1 MKYLM
6 LTFESVNHTMMT
18 ESKLKSDGFEIK
30 TIPTPREISNSCGL
44 TIRMSM
50 DDLYKV
56 KGYKDS
62 LPIGNIWEYTTDSN
76 GNKAEKID

>member
-1 MKYLM
+1 M

-50 DDLYKV
+50 DDLDKI
-56 KGYKDS
+56 KSYKDS

>member
-50 DDLYKV
+50 DDLDKV
-56 KGYKDS
+56 RDYKDS

>member
-18 ESKLKSDGFEIK
+18 ESRLKKDGFDFK

-50 DDLYKV
+50 DELDKMKEYKTM
-56 KGYKDS
+56 
-62 LPIGNIWEYTTDSN
+62 LPIAYLWEYTQSFD
-76 GNKAEKID
+76 GNKVRKID

>member
-18 ESKLKSDGFEIK
+18 ESKLKTDGFEIK

-50 DDLYKV
+50 DDLEKV

-62 LPIGNIWEYTTDSN
+62 LPIAHIWEYTADSA
-76 GNKAEKID
+76 GNKVEKID

>member
-6 LTFESVNHTMMT
+6 LTFESVNHTLMT
-18 ESKLKSDGFEIK
+18 ESKLKADGCDIK

-50 DDLYKV
+50 DDLEKV
-56 KGYKDS
+56 KAYKDS
-62 LPIGNIWEYTTDSN
+62 LPIAYFWEYTTDSD

>member
-18 ESKLKSDGFEIK
+18 ESKLKTDGFDIK

-50 DDLYKV
+50 DDLEKV
-56 KGYKDS
+56 KAYKDS
-62 LPIGNIWEYTTDSN
+62 LPIAYFWEYTTDGD

>member
-18 ESKLKSDGFEIK
+18 ESKLKSYGFEIK

-50 DDLYKV
+50 DDLDKV

-62 LPIGNIWEYTTDSN
+62 LPIGNIWKYTTDNN

>member
-18 ESKLKSDGFEIK
+18 ESKLKSEGFEIK

-44 TIRMSM
+44 TIRMDM
-50 DDLYKV
+50 DDLEKVREYK
-56 KGYKDS
+56 KT
-62 LPIGNIWEYTTDSN
+62 LPIAYMWVYTSDSN
-76 GNKAEKID
+76 GNRAEKID

>member
-50 DDLYKV
+50 DDLDRIRD
-56 KGYKDS
+56 YKDS
-62 LPIGNIWEYTTDSN
+62 LPIGNIWEYTTDNN